1 MNLRTR
7 NNRGDSDAE
16 GYQDYITIEVTKG
29 AGGTRTTP
37 EKREALRGLTH
48 RQVIQHVLRSLG
60 PGDSFAQDA
69 AQALADRGFSVER
82 VDSGSQTHWV
92 DRDAPVDETILAQE
106 QLRYAMSR
114 DHVGGS

>member
-1 MNLRTR
+1 MPVRTR
-7 NNRGDSDAE
+7 NNRGDSDAD
-16 GYQDYITIEVTKG
+16 GYDDSITVEVTKG
-29 AGGTRTTP
+29 AGGSRSSS

-48 RQVIQHVLRSLG
+48 RQVIQRLLGSLG
-60 PGDSFAQDA
+60 PADSFAQDA
-69 AQALADRGFSVER
+69 AQALGDKGFSVER

-114 DHVGGS
+114 DHVGGR